1 MGTKSP
7 KISVIIPTYN
17 GERYIDRNLQ
27 SLKNQSISNEL
38 EIIILDNNSKDRTV
52 SKAKSFNSLDIKII
66 ENNQNLGYAKA
77 CNLGAQAASGGFLF
91 FTNQDVIFPP
101 KFFAKCLDIYKKLN
115 KNIDPILSPAVV
127 FPDKSI
133 HYYGGIIHYSG
144 ISYCP
149 KMYDKL
155 PEKKE
160 TFRTSKAS
168 GCSMFLR
175 KETFL
180 NLDGYDSFFFMYK
193 EDVDFS
199 MKALRKGIPIY
210 STNEP
215 FLYHLRKHDY
225 INNFVYYFMERNR
238 FLIIFKHISNLKKII
253 PYLLMIEI
261 VLFFHSILENKLLH
275 KLKTYFFVLKNLKKL
290 IHLRNDP
297 INNRAPKFKKNQLSN
312 PLSPILLGN
321 LKKNQY
327 FLNLLKFFNIILEKL

>member
-1 MGTKSP
+1 MGIKSP
-7 KISVIIPTYN
+7 IISVIIPTYN
-17 GERYIDRNLQ
+17 GERYISRNLQ
-27 SLKNQSISNEL
+27 SLEKQSISDEL
-38 EIIILDNNSKDRTV
+38 EILILDNNSNDNTL
-52 SKAKSFNSLDIKII
+52 SIIKSFDSLNLVII
-66 ENNQNLGYAKA
+66 ENNKNLGYAKA
-77 CNLGAQAASGGFLF
+77 CNIGAQNATGKFLF
-91 FTNQDVIFPP
+91 FTNQDVVFPP
-101 KFFAKCLDIYKKLN
+101 KFCAKCLDIFKKLN
-115 KNIDPILSPAVV
+115 KNVDLILSPAVI

-133 HYYGGIIHYSG
+133 HYYGGTIHYSG
-144 ISYCP
+144 ISYCS

-155 PEKKE
+155 PKKKE

-175 KETFL
+175 KDTFL
-180 NLDGYDSFFFMYK
+180 NLNGYDSFFFMYK

-199 MKALRKGIPIY
+199 IKALRNGIPIY
-210 STNEP
+210 STNEC

-238 FLIIFKHISNLKKII
+238 FLLIFKHISNLKKLV

-261 VLFFHSILENKLLH
+261 VLFFHSILENRLFQ

-297 INNRAPKFKKNQLSN
+297 INNRAPKFEKNQLSE

-321 LKKNQY
+321 LAKNQY
-327 FLNLLKFFNIILEKL
+327 FLNFLKFFNILLK